1 MKSYEIE
8 EIYGEGYERWAK
20 IKMDSNLEGVYAHFI
35 ECDEYLENTNIPIK
49 RKKSDTVNSILKIG
63 LVTEFKVIDE
73 HRKGYN
79 QSIKNSSNITA
90 IATVK
95 EIYDSDTI
103 VCRIEN
109 LGDNIV
115 VEFEDDVEIEVD
127 TTIELNGS
135 LELDI
140 E

>member
-8 EIYGEGYERWAK
+8 EIYGDGYERWAK
-20 IKMDSNLEGVYAHFI
+20 IKTESTLKGLFVHFI
-35 ECDEYLENTNIPIK
+35 EYDEYLENTNISIK
-49 RKKSDTVNSILKIG
+49 RKKGDTINGILKIG

-73 HRKGYN
+73 EKKGYI
-79 QSIKNSSNITA
+79 QSIKNSSNITT

-95 EIYDSDTI
+95 EINDSDTI
-103 VCRIEN
+103 VCRIEY
-109 LGDNIV
+109 LDDDIV

>member
-20 IKMDSNLEGVYAHFI
+20 IKMDSNLKGVYVHFI
-35 ECDEYLENTNIPIK
+35 EYDEYLENTNIPIK
-49 RKKSDTVNSILKIG
+49 RKKSDTVNGILKIG
-63 LVTEFKVIDE
+63 LVTDFKIINE

-79 QSIKNSSNITA
+79 QPIKNSSYITA

-95 EIYDSDTI
+95 EICDSDTI
-103 VCRIEN
+103 ACGLEY
-109 LGDNIV
+109 LGNDIV
-115 VEFEDDVEIEVD
+115 VEFEDDVEIEVN

>member
-1 MKSYEIE
+1 MNNYEIE

-20 IKMDSNLEGVYAHFI
+20 VKMDSTLEGVYVHFI
-35 ECDEYLENTNIPIK
+35 EYDEYLENTNVPIK
-49 RKKSDTVNSILKIG
+49 RKKNDTVKGILKIG
-63 LVTEFKVIDE
+63 LVKEFKVIDE
-73 HRKGYN
+73 HRKGYI

-95 EIYDSDTI
+95 EICDSTTI
-103 VCRIEN
+103 VCGIEY
-109 LGDNIV
+109 LGDDIV
-115 VEFEDDVEIEVD
+115 VEFEDDVDIEVN
-127 TTIELNGS
+127 TKIELNGS

>member
-8 EIYGEGYERWAK
+8 EIYGDGYERWAR
-20 IKMDSNLEGVYAHFI
+20 IKVNSSLEGVYVHFI
-35 ECDEYLENTNIPIK
+35 EYDEYLENTNIPIK
-49 RKKSDTVNSILKIG
+49 RKKGDTINGSLKID

-73 HRKGYN
+73 YRNGFI
-79 QSIKNSSNITA
+79 QSINNSSNITA

-95 EIYDSDTI
+95 KIDDSDII
-103 VCRIEN
+103 VCRIKD
-109 LGDNIV
+109 LGDDIV

-127 TTIELNGS
+127 TTIEVNGS
-135 LELDI
+135 FELEI